1 VHAPFNRH
9 RSIYKNDREISDNR
23 YQITIATAATLA
35 LSGSV
40 ALYLS
45 KWPIVFIL
53 SITWS
58 GRRPQPGKL
67 NELSVGGIPDY
78 FGKRA

>member
-40 ALYLS
+40 PLYLS
-45 KWPIVFIL
+45 K
-53 SITWS
+53 
-58 GRRPQPGKL
+58 
-67 NELSVGGIPDY
+67 
-78 FGKRA
+78 